1 MENQDI
7 DPDQQ
12 VICKK
17 NKKLLD
23 KGDMVWYYSQAR
35 LRETAGRGEAN
46 LENDTEKKRAN
57 IKERL
62 AKIPKSET
70 SKDVNRIKRKSLILA
85 QDERWRRA

>member
-1 MENQDI
+1 MTSSSGFGI
-7 DPDQQ
+7 I
-12 VICKK
+12 V
-17 NKKLLD
+17 KL
-23 KGDMVWYYSQAR
+23 AR
-35 LRETAGRGEAN
+35 AKAWERSEAN

-62 AKIPKSET
+62 AKIPKSEA

>member
-1 MENQDI
+1 MTKALPFDI
-7 DPDQQ
+7 LS
-12 VICKK
+12 
-17 NKKLLD
+17 KLACER
-23 KGDMVWYYSQAR
+23 SQEKSR
-35 LRETAGRGEAN
+35 AN

-62 AKIPKSET
+62 AKIPKSEA